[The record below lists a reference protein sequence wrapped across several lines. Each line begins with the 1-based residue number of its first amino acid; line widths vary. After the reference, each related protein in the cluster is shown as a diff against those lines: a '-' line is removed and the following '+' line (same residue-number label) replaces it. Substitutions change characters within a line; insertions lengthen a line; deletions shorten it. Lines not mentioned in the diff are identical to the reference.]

1 MSQHP
6 SLSPEADTDRLIA
19 HARDTAR
26 KTADTT
32 AADTI
37 DALCTCIED
46 LVNLQSDLRK
56 AAFRDA
62 VRGIGEAIRNK
73 QIPESVAWS
82 RDLPGG
88 YESDHALATEV
99 ERLGADQPVDIGEL
113 RQLRQKLKSAVD
125 GTDDIDELTKRLYY
139 ATLFARKPSTNFL
152 LPPGS
157 PSRDIDLAALIVE
170 RVLPN
175 GWWTMG
181 CSGHN
186 LNDLPVAK
194 VGTWTGDNP
203 KADSAKTAPL
213 TLLTALSLTLIEF
226 AKEEAK

>member
-1 MSQHP
+1 MSQHT

-62 VRGIGEAIRNK
+62 VRGIGEAIRSN
-73 QIPESVAWS
+73 QIPDSVAWS
-82 RDLPGG
+82 RDLPGA
-88 YESDHALATEV
+88 YESHDALATEV
-99 ERLGADQPVDIGEL
+99 ERLGANQPVDIGEL
-113 RQLRQKLKSAVD
+113 RQLRQKLKTAVD
-125 GTDDIDELTKRLYY
+125 GSDEIDELTKRVYY
-139 ATLFARKPSTNFL
+139 ATLFAREPSTSML

-157 PSRDIDLAALIVE
+157 PSRCIDLAALIVE

-181 CSGHN
+181 CSGQN
-186 LNDLPVAK
+186 LSELPIAK

-203 KADSAKTAPL
+203 KAESAKTAPL
-213 TLLTALSLTLIEF
+213 TLLSAMSLTLIEF
-226 AKEEAK
+226 AKKEAG